1 MNNSN
6 TRRIAL
12 RLTPQ
17 EDDEIN
23 DYLSTSLRF
32 KTKSELIRAAIYSY
46 IHQPT
51 PKARTEEQETP
62 LSKATMNILDQMAVK
77 GLFKDRN
84 DALEFIIRKANEE
97 HFLPLWLN
105 KLIRGYLDTRNLL
118 EQEDFSLPEESEER
132 QRGEKD

>member
-1 MNNSN
+1 LNSSS

-32 KTKSELIRAAIYSY
+32 KTKSELIRAAVYSY
-46 IHQPT
+46 IHQPA
-51 PKARTEEQETP
+51 PKARNEDQEAQ
-62 LSKATMNILDQMAVK
+62 LSKATANLLDQMVVK
-77 GLFKDRN
+77 GLFRNRN
-84 DALEFIIRKANEE
+84 DAIEFIVRKATEE

-118 EQEDFSLPEESEER
+118 EQDDFSLPEESEER